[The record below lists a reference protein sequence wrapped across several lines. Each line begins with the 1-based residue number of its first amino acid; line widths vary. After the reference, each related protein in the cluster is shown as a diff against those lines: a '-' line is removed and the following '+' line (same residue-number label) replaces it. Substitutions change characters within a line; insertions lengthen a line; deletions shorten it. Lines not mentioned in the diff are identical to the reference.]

1 MKQQRRT
8 TKPSPSPSPNPRNAS
23 SRARL
28 LSPTLLSGELA
39 LPEVDKEGDK
49 EARGRVLV
57 VGGGR
62 EMPGAVILSATAA
75 LRAGAG
81 KMQIATARSVAQAVG
96 VEVPEARVFA
106 LPETVSGA
114 ISVGAASIVVE
125 RAGKSQ
131 AVVVGPGMI
140 DEEAITRL
148 MKRIVGGIEQA
159 TLVVDANA
167 LDALADNPT
176 LLHALEGRAIITP
189 HAEEMA
195 VVCGSDKEQVEGDP
209 FGVARE
215 AARRLRA
222 VVVLKGR
229 ETFIVAPTGEAYLN
243 RAGNVGLA
251 TSGSGDT
258 LAGIITGLAA
268 RGAEPLQ
275 AAAWGVYLHAL
286 AGERLARRLGLLGY
300 LAREIPAVV
309 PGLLMELSDKG
320 KRRG

>member
-1 MKQQRRT
+1 MKKQSGGAQ
-8 TKPSPSPSPNPRNAS
+8 PQA
-23 SRARL
+23 
-28 LSPTLLSGELA
+28 LSPRVLRDELA
-39 LPEVDKEGDK
+39 LPEVNKGGDK
-49 EARGRVLV
+49 EERGRVLV

-81 KMQIATARSVAQAVG
+81 KMQIATARSVAQAIG

-106 LPETVSGA
+106 LPETRGGA
-114 ISVGAASIVVE
+114 IAASASSIIVE

-131 AVVVGPGMI
+131 AVAVGPGMI
-140 DEEAITRL
+140 DAEAITRL
-148 MKRIVGGIEQA
+148 MKRIVPRIEGA

-167 LDALADNPT
+167 LDSLADSPE
-176 LLHALEGRAIITP
+176 LLHRLEGRAIITP

-195 VVCGSDKEQVEGDP
+195 TVWRTSKEEIEADRLA
-209 FGVARE
+209 VAR
-215 AARRLRA
+215 AAAQRLRA

-229 ETFIVAPTGEAYLN
+229 ETFIVAPTGEAYVN

-268 RGAEPLQ
+268 RGCPPLH

-286 AGERLARRLGLLGY
+286 AGEALARRVGKLGY
-300 LAREIPAVV
+300 LAREIPSEV
-309 PGLLMELSDKG
+309 PRLMAQLSEKKSG
-320 KRRG
+320 